1 MTSRAPL
8 KPLDPSFVPSVSLTK
23 LPATSSTAD
32 IIAVLDRDGG
42 IILTNYV
49 SKQDVDK
56 IEQELRPYQTKD
68 EAFKDAPV
76 NSTLEIVSSST
87 HLIHGL
93 VGKSPTIAK
102 IVESE
107 TLENVRNEI
116 LTERFHP
123 VYENG
128 EAEAFVIPPIL
139 SISGAF
145 NMGYGAPRQKLHRDD
160 FPFAVRH
167 DHTFDLSKEQQLVC
181 FVAGTKTTRENG
193 ATLFIPGS
201 HRWPDERTGKLEE
214 VCFVGKSSAPRGQF
228 HLVVIIHLR
237 LDIKT

>member
-1 MTSRAPL
+1 MTVRALL

-23 LPATSSTAD
+23 LPATSLTAD
-32 IIAVLDRDGG
+32 IVAALDRDGG
-42 IILTNYV
+42 VILTNYV
-49 SKQDVDK
+49 SKQDVNN
-56 IEQELRPYQTKD
+56 IQEELRPYQTKD

-76 NSTLEIVSSST
+76 NAALEIVSSST

-93 VGKSPTIAK
+93 VGKSPTMAK
-102 IVESE
+102 VCESE

-128 EAEAFVIPPIL
+128 EAEDFVIRPIL

-145 NMGYGAPRQKLHRDD
+145 NIGYGAPRQKLHRDD
-160 FPFAVRH
+160 FPHAVRH
-167 DHTFDLSKEQQLVC
+167 DRTFDLSKEMQVVC

-201 HRWPDERTGKLEE
+201 HRWPDERTGELEE
-214 VCFVGKSSAPRGQF
+214 VCFVGKSFPMCG
-228 HLVVIIHLR
+228 
-237 LDIKT
+237 